1 MKIGIDGRAS
11 RWYRGTGIGTYT
23 YQLVSSLNHTDKD
36 NSFILFMPDD
46 TICSM
51 NLNDNFH
58 AKYINQNIKNNFWD
72 EVNIPN
78 ILKGEDIELY
88 HVPQNGIGLPSH
100 KECRFVITLHDVI
113 PYKMP
118 HTVGEQYLKIFN
130 EEIPHIIPLCDGI
143 ITVSEFS
150 KQDIIKTFN
159 YPSQKI
165 FVTYLAAEDI
175 YKPMN
180 KQKAKS
186 IVKKYYS
193 IDEDYIL
200 YVGGFSPRK
209 NITGL
214 IEAFSKFKQI
224 YKKNIKLV
232 IAGKQ
237 GKSYD
242 DYKKRAREL
251 NIESSILFPGFISI
265 EHMPSLYC
273 ASELFVYPSFYEGFG
288 LPPVEAMSCA
298 VPVIASS
305 VTSIPEVLK
314 DSAMLINPDDID
326 GLCSSMH
333 LMLSDDNLKQKF
345 ILKGLVRSSE
355 LSWKETAHKTI
366 IAYSKIVNNID

>member
-1 MKIGIDGRAS
+1 MKIGIDARAS

-23 YQLVSSLNHTDKD
+23 YQLISSLNRTDKS
-36 NSFILFMPDD
+36 NSFLVFMPQD
-46 TICSM
+46 TNYDI

-58 AKYINQNIKNNFWD
+58 TKYITQNIKNNFWD

-88 HVPQNGIGLPSH
+88 HVPQNGIGLPSY

-113 PYKMP
+113 PYRMP
-118 HTVGEQYLKIFN
+118 HTVGERYMKIFTD
-130 EEIPHIIPLCDGI
+130 EIPRIIPLCDGI

-165 FVTYLAAEDI
+165 FVTHLAAEDI
-175 YKPMN
+175 YHPLN
-180 KQKAKS
+180 KEEAKS
-186 IVKKYYS
+186 LMKKYYS

-232 IAGKQ
+232 IAGRQ

-242 DYKKRAREL
+242 DYKKRAQEL
-251 NIESSILFPGFISI
+251 NIESSILFAGFISV

-288 LPPVEAMSCA
+288 LPPVEAMSCG

-305 VTSIPEVLK
+305 GTSIPEVLK
-314 DSAMLINPDDID
+314 DGAMLIDPNDTDEI
-326 GLCSSMH
+326 CSSMYA
-333 LMLSDDNLKQKF
+333 MLSDDTLKQKF

-355 LSWKETAHKTI
+355 LSWKETARKTL
-366 IAYSKIVNNID
+366 IAYNKIINNI